1 MKNGLIAAVAAC
13 TLAFAIVAS
22 TPRDAQ
28 AAEGT
33 LKAKDPLELMLS
45 EDPFSYEPYA
55 LMLKRG
61 DAGFR
66 LAANCVLARLYR
78 SGEIAEIYRKWFGPL
93 GDPPAVLVLM

>member
-33 LKAKDPLELMLS
+33 LKAKDLLELMLS
-45 EDPFSYEPYA
+45 EDQFSYEPYA

-66 LAANCVLARLYR
+66 LAASCVLARLCR
-78 SGEIAEIYRKWFGPL
+78 SGEIAEIYRKWLGPL
-93 GDPPAVLVLM
+93 GDPPAALVLM